1 MPGYLAQYGEGEEQR
16 ERIIRWIVVSA
27 VLLSVTGGILYFF
40 LKNYKQES
48 QARTFFN
55 LLEKH
60 DYQGAYATWGCTEA
74 APCRDYSFNSFM
86 EDAGRKELP
95 RRWPLIMVR
104 QKPFLRL
111 RRDPDRRFRP
121 EQAGEALGGAAGPD
135 HWILSLAGMPTGEIK
150 RHWEHRPPR
159 GGHRIIDE

>member
-16 ERIIRWIVVSA
+16 ERIIRWIVISA
-27 VLLSVTGGILYFF
+27 VVLSVTGGILYFF
-40 LKNYKQES
+40 LKNYKQEN

-86 EDAGRKELP
+86 EDWGPKSSHADVSSYSIRKSRSCGSGVILTVDFGPNKQEKL
-95 RRWPLIMVR
+95 WVE
-104 QKPFLRL
+104 
-111 RRDPDRRFRP
+111 RRDLTIGFSPWP
-121 EQAGEALGGAAGPD
+121 GC
-135 HWILSLAGMPTGEIK
+135 
-150 RHWEHRPPR
+150 PP
-159 GGHRIIDE
+159 GK